1 MRIQRIENP
10 FLHFNKWRKHACVRH
25 VCTCYRDFKI
35 YKRKNACSNTA
46 FNSTDIRSVQDN
58 VATPTGLLHS
68 ACYNVV
74 PFFCRLFFRVPP
86 PYYLPSSGVP
96 PQFEKPGD
104 ATCFACVRHDA
115 ASSMPLAFKT
125 LKSNVN
131 LSI

>member
-58 VATPTGLLHS
+58 VATPVTTMMFTVCIS
-68 ACYNVV
+68 T
-74 PFFCRLFFRVPP
+74 
-86 PYYLPSSGVP
+86 
-96 PQFEKPGD
+96 D
-104 ATCFACVRHDA
+104 AFII
-115 ASSMPLAFKT
+115 L
-125 LKSNVN
+125 
-131 LSI
+131 